1 MTKSWT
7 IIAGAYGFLAVAFG
21 AFAAHGLQDAVS
33 ERSLHAVQTGAAYAL
48 AHAVALLALAA
59 IGARRG
65 RMITFAG
72 WAFTLGVTL
81 FSGSL
86 FVFGLTD
93 FRTAAGPLPL
103 ITPLGGVLLL
113 AGWLCV
119 FGAGL
124 AGARR
129 TD

>member
-7 IIAGAYGFLAVAFG
+7 IIAGAYGFIAVTLG
-21 AFAAHGLQDAVS
+21 AFAAHGLQDAAS
-33 ERSLHAVQTGAAYAL
+33 EQALHAVQTGAAYAL

-59 IGARRG
+59 MDARAG
-65 RMITFAG
+65 RLIKFAG
-72 WAFTLGVTL
+72 WAFTLGVAL

-93 FRTAAGPLPL
+93 FSTAVGPLPL

-113 AGWLCV
+113 AGWFCI

-124 AGARR
+124 AGTRR
-129 TD
+129 ND

>member
-7 IIAGAYGFLAVAFG
+7 IIAGAYGFIAVALG

-33 ERSLHAVQTGAAYAL
+33 ERSLNAVHTGAAYAL
-48 AHAVALLALAA
+48 THAVALLALAA
-59 IGARRG
+59 IGARSG
-65 RMITFAG
+65 RLITFAG
-72 WAFTLGVTL
+72 WAFTVGVAL

-93 FRTAAGPLPL
+93 FSTAIGPLPL

-113 AGWLCV
+113 IGWALV
-119 FGAGL
+119 FAAGL